1 MEHFSLYNSARL
13 ASGCKQAKDGYRMD
27 LSNILLGCL
36 AGLGAMTAAF
46 WLALIIWTFR
56 DMRARSRDIF
66 AQILAALLVAVLFLP
81 GWVIYWMLRPKE
93 TLAEAYER
101 SLEEEALLQG
111 IEETLAWPG
120 CGTRVQGEFVVCP
133 NCHTKL
139 KKSCQNCGRALN
151 LRWGVCPYCGT
162 PALGG
167 LPLPA
172 QPQQPALPA
181 ETTAAAPVLRRA
193 QRAPL
198 PEPDPVTT
206 SEPPPSEPQADA
218 S

>member
-1 MEHFSLYNSARL
+1 
-13 ASGCKQAKDGYRMD
+13 MD
-27 LSNILLGCL
+27 LTNVLLGCL

-111 IEETLAWPG
+111 IEEALVCPG

-139 KKSCQNCGRALN
+139 KKPCQNCGRALN
-151 LRWGVCPYCGT
+151 LRWGVCPYCSA
-162 PALGG
+162 PSLGG
-167 LPLPA
+167 VQLPA
-172 QPQQPALPA
+172 QPQPAALPA
-181 ETTAAAPVLRRA
+181 GDVTMAAPALRRA
-193 QRAPL
+193 QRTPL
-198 PEPDPVTT
+198 PEPEPMVTP
-206 SEPPPSEPQADA
+206 EPLPPESQTDA

>member
-1 MEHFSLYNSARL
+1 
-13 ASGCKQAKDGYRMD
+13 MD
-27 LSNILLGCL
+27 LTNVLLGCL

-46 WLALIIWTFR
+46 WLALVIWTFR

-111 IEETLAWPG
+111 IEEALVCPG
-120 CGTRVQGEFVVCP
+120 CGTRVNGEFVVCP

-162 PALGG
+162 PSLGG
-167 LPLPA
+167 VQLPA
-172 QPQQPALPA
+172 QPQQPVL
-181 ETTAAAPVLRRA
+181 TAGDTVAAPALRRA

-198 PEPDPVTT
+198 PEPEPVVTP
-206 SEPPPSEPQADA
+206 EPPSEPQADA

>member
-1 MEHFSLYNSARL
+1 
-13 ASGCKQAKDGYRMD
+13 MD
-27 LSNILLGCL
+27 LTNVLLGCL

-111 IEETLAWPG
+111 IEEALVCPG

-139 KKSCQNCGRALN
+139 KKSCQNCGRAMH

-167 LPLPA
+167 VQL
-172 QPQQPALPA
+172 QSQQPALPA
-181 ETTAAAPVLRRA
+181 ADNTVATPALRRA
-193 QRAPL
+193 QRSAL
-198 PEPDPVTT
+198 PEPEPVIPP
-206 SEPPPSEPQADA
+206 EPPPSEPQTDA

>member
-1 MEHFSLYNSARL
+1 
-13 ASGCKQAKDGYRMD
+13 MD
-27 LSNILLGCL
+27 LTNVLLGCL

-111 IEETLAWPG
+111 IEEALVCPG

-133 NCHTKL
+133 TCHTKL
-139 KKSCQNCGRALN
+139 KKPCQNCGRALN
-151 LRWGVCPYCGT
+151 LRWGVCPYCSA
-162 PALGG
+162 PSLGG
-167 LPLPA
+167 VQLPA
-172 QPQQPALPA
+172 QPQPSALPA
-181 ETTAAAPVLRRA
+181 GDATVAAPALRRA
-193 QRAPL
+193 QRTPL
-198 PEPDPVTT
+198 PEPEPAITP
-206 SEPPPSEPQADA
+206 EPPPSEPQADA

>member
-1 MEHFSLYNSARL
+1 
-13 ASGCKQAKDGYRMD
+13 
-27 LSNILLGCL
+27 
-36 AGLGAMTAAF
+36 MTAAF
-46 WLALIIWTFR
+46 WLALIVWTFR

-111 IEETLAWPG
+111 IEEALVCPG
-120 CGTRVQGEFVVCP
+120 CGARVQGDFVLCP

-139 KKSCQNCGRALN
+139 KKSCQTCGRAMN

-162 PALGG
+162 PAVGG
-167 LPLPA
+167 VQL
-172 QPQQPALPA
+172 QPQPVQVTPAA
-181 ETTAAAPVLRRA
+181 EATAAAPALRRA
-193 QRAPL
+193 QRVA
-198 PEPDPVTT
+198 EPISP
-206 SEPPPSEPQADA
+206 EPPPETQADA